1 MSNKKIRLLLAMLT
15 IFLLAFSVNTL
26 TLNASTKK
34 VSMNLN
40 PIEEV
45 GPEDNLYK
53 YLYHVNVTQYPWSCF
68 GYNGSQTGN
77 NPHVSAP
84 TTNHL
89 LWRSCIRPYEALAWR
104 DEPKI
109 VAGKVIASTSQS
121 FSIYDDQHML
131 YAFDQNNGRIMWTYR
146 GLSGGTV
153 LDDTHYL
160 SGTTMINP
168 DTGAFMYK
176 VPAGLGIYVPEIR
189 MGFRES
195 GGAVEGWD
203 WSNLKNPERLWRSKQ
218 YEYTECLTYSNGKV
232 FWGGGLG
239 GWYHAADAMTGEIIW
254 DTIIKVA
261 STRGWAAGYGKIFI
275 AGYDGVT
282 AIDQA
287 TGKLLWFFP
296 QRASGF
302 NSVTIGDGKVY
313 ANDINY
319 YVYCW
324 NADTGE
330 VIWRYL
336 AERKSPFPAGPDP
349 EQWRL
354 HDMYIYSRFADHKL
368 YLSTLSPTRYG
379 TPIPPNWVSE
389 DSTMWNPHDY
399 TVVGQSGT
407 AEFCCLD
414 AEHGT
419 VIWRSGVEE
428 VGSPGPHFPTNAVTD
443 GRVYASLCTMTGH
456 IGVLDARPYTEFGWD
471 RVINYEWF
479 PGSVWCYGPGPS
491 QLKDV
496 TLDQYKI
503 MYSNTVTISG
513 KLVDLSPA
521 IKPISYLSDWERKV
535 GDPAPG
541 APVTITWSKPD
552 GTNGEIALVK
562 TDEDG
567 KFSYTWAPWL
577 TGEVSIHVG
586 SDGGP
591 SYEAPNTVT
600 VPLFIEAK
608 AADLVPILQGAL
620 IGAIIVAVAL
630 PIVIFVTRKP
640 K

>member
-1 MSNKKIRLLLAMLT
+1 MSTKHIKLLLATL
-15 IFLLAFSVNTL
+15 IAFLLSFSVNL
-26 TLNASTKK
+26 LPLSASTETG
-34 VSMNLN
+34 SIILN
-40 PIEEV
+40 PVVEV

-53 YLYHVNVTQYPWSCF
+53 YLHHVNVTQYPWSTI
-68 GYNGSQTGN
+68 GYNSSYSGN
-77 NPHVSAP
+77 NPDVTAP

-89 LWRSCIRPYEALAWR
+89 LWRSRIRSYEAFTWG
-104 DEPKI
+104 DEPRI
-109 VAGKVIASTSQS
+109 VAGKVIGSTRAS
-121 FSIYDDQHML
+121 FSIYDEGNML
-131 YAFDQNNGRIMWTYR
+131 YAFDQNNGRMMWTYP
-146 GLSGGTV
+146 GLSGGIV
-153 LDDTHYL
+153 FDDQHFL

-168 DTGAFMYK
+168 DTGSFMYK
-176 VPAGLGIYVPEIR
+176 VPQSMSIYVPELN
-189 MGFRES
+189 MGFRAS
-195 GGAVEGWD
+195 GGFIEGWD
-203 WSNLKNPERLWRSKQ
+203 WADLENPERMWTSKQ
-218 YEYTECLTYSNGKV
+218 YEYTSNLCYSNGKV

-239 GWYHAADAMTGEIIW
+239 GWMHAADAMTGEILW
-254 DTIIKVA
+254 DTVMKIA
-261 STRGWAAGYGKIFI
+261 STRGWAVGYGKVFI
-275 AGYDGVT
+275 CGYDGVT
-282 AIDQA
+282 AIDQD
-287 TGKLLWFFP
+287 TGKNLWFFP
-296 QRASGF
+296 QRSSGF
-302 NSVTIGDGKVY
+302 NCVTLGDGKVY

-319 YVYCW
+319 YIYCW
-324 NADTGE
+324 DVDTGE

-349 EQWRL
+349 QQWRL
-354 HDMYIYSRFADHKL
+354 HDMYIYPRFADHKL

-389 DSTMWNPHDY
+389 DGTMWNPHDY
-399 TVVGQSGT
+399 TVIGQSGT
-407 AEFCCLD
+407 AEFSCLD

-419 VIWRSGVEE
+419 LIWKSGIEE
-428 VGSPGPHFPTNAVTD
+428 VGSPGPHFPKCAITD
-443 GRVYASLCTMTGH
+443 GRVYASLCTMSSH
-456 IGVLDARPYTEFGWD
+456 IGVGDARPYSEFKYD
-471 RVINYEWF
+471 RIINYEWF
-479 PGSVWCYGPGPS
+479 PASVWCYGPGPS
-491 QLKDV
+491 QLNDV

-513 KLVDLSPA
+513 RLVDLSPA

-567 KFSYTWAPWL
+567 KFSHTWAPWL
-577 TGEVSIHVG
+577 TGEVSIHIG

-600 VPLFIEAK
+600 VPLFIETK